1 MSPPQSKLRA
11 VLAGL
16 AVIVVVGLATPSVLG
31 SVTVS
36 LWSRSGVFDV
46 SGPTRLAL
54 FLLVAV
60 AWMAWLRIIVGLCLD
75 VVSGLRHPNNPP
87 RAGGLRGHLAG
98 WVLGFALL
106 VLPGTAMG
114 AGLAGATTAAAPIS
128 APLPATNEVASPP
141 SLSAPIS
148 PVSSAPS
155 ADSPVVSATP
165 VSTNTVSANTVSTNT
180 VATYTVVSG
189 DCLSTIALRF
199 YGDEGAWNEIWAAN
213 ANRMMADGMRFGD
226 PNLIYA
232 GWVLVLPGLPGA
244 SPTEPTPTDPTPS
257 LSTASAGVQAGSGA
271 QRRLATSERSKGWE
285 WTGGVGARADQGR
298 VRPDDEPSVGTA
310 PTRAGRCQRAGRG
323 WDTSWRGQRR

>member
-31 SVTVS
+31 TVTVS

-75 VVSGLRHPNNPP
+75 VVSGLRHPNDPP

-106 VLPGTAMG
+106 VLPGSAMG

-128 APLPATNEVASPP
+128 APLPATNEVASRP
-141 SLSAPIS
+141 SPSAPIS

-165 VSTNTVSANTVSTNT
+165 VSTNTVSDVANT

-213 ANRMMADGMRFGD
+213 ANRVMADGMRFGD
-226 PNLIYA
+226 PNLIYP

-257 LSTASAGVQAGSGA
+257 LSTHPPASK
-271 QRRLATSERSKGWE
+271 LAPAPAPPRHERTVK
-285 WTGGVGARADQGR
+285 GVGVDWGSRGPGR
-298 VRPDDEPSVGTA
+298 PRPRP
-310 PTRAGRCQRAGRG
+310 PRRRTRFRHSPDAGRPCRRAGRG
-323 WDTSWRGQRR
+323 WGTSWRRQRR

>member
-1 MSPPQSKLRA
+1 M
-11 VLAGL
+11 
-16 AVIVVVGLATPSVLG
+16 
-31 SVTVS
+31 
-36 LWSRSGVFDV
+36 
-46 SGPTRLAL
+46 SGPARLAL

-75 VVSGLRHPNNPP
+75 VVSGSAIPTTRQ

-106 VLPGTAMG
+106 VLPGSAMG

-165 VSTNTVSANTVSTNT
+165 VSTNTVSANT

-257 LSTASAGVQAGSGA
+257 LSTDPPASKLSPAPSAASPRADGQRGGSGLGESGPGQTKATSAPTTNPSSAQPRRGQAGVSAPGEAGALHGA
-271 QRRLATSERSKGWE
+271 SNGAEAPVPRRR
-285 WTGGVGARADQGR
+285 
-298 VRPDDEPSVGTA
+298 
-310 PTRAGRCQRAGRG
+310 
-323 WDTSWRGQRR
+323 

>member
-1 MSPPQSKLRA
+1 M
-11 VLAGL
+11 
-16 AVIVVVGLATPSVLG
+16 VVGLATPSVLG

-75 VVSGLRHPNNPP
+75 VVSALRHPDDAE
-87 RAGGLRGHLAG
+87 RVGGLRGHLAG

-106 VLPGTAMG
+106 VLPGPSMG

-128 APLPATNEVASPP
+128 APLLATNEVASPLTP
-141 SLSAPIS
+141 SVPIS
-148 PVSSAPS
+148 PVSPAPS

-165 VSTNTVSANTVSTNT
+165 VSANTLAANTVPANT

-213 ANRMMADGMRFGD
+213 GVRVMADGMRFGD
-226 PNLIYA
+226 PNLIYP
-232 GWVLVLPGLPGA
+232 GWILVLPDLPGA
-244 SPTEPTPTDPTPS
+244 NLRSPRQLIRHRPCRRIRRRPS
-257 LSTASAGVQAGSGA
+257 LF
-271 QRRLATSERSKGWE
+271 RRPAPPRRDERSKGWE
-285 WTGGVGARADQGR
+285 WTGGIGARGDQGQ
-298 VRPDDEPSVGTA
+298 VRPDDEPGVGTA

-323 WDTSWRGQRR
+323 RDTSWREQRR

>member
-1 MSPPQSKLRA
+1 MSPLQSKLRA

-16 AVIVVVGLATPSVLG
+16 AVVVVVGFAVPSVLG
-31 SVTVS
+31 AVTVS

-46 SGPTRLAL
+46 SGPARLAL
-54 FLLVAV
+54 FLLDAV

-75 VVSGLRHPNNPP
+75 VVSGLRHPDNPQ

-98 WVLGFALL
+98 WVLGFALII
-106 VLPGTAMG
+106 LPGSAMG

-128 APLPATNEVASPP
+128 APLPATDEVASLP

-148 PVSSAPS
+148 PVATAPS
-155 ADSPVVSATP
+155 ASSPVVSATP
-165 VSTNTVSANTVSTNT
+165 VSTNT

-232 GWVLVLPGLPGA
+232 GWILVLPGLPGA
-244 SPTEPTPTDPTPS
+244 STTESTPTDPTPS
-257 LSTASAGVQAGSGA
+257 LSMHPPASK
-271 QRRLATSERSKGWE
+271 LAPAPSADSP
-285 WTGGVGARADQGR
+285 RADGQRGRSGMGGPSRAGPIQGR
-298 VRPDDEPSVGTA
+298 VRPDDEPSLGTV
-310 PTRAGRCQRAGRG
+310 PKRAGRCRRAGRG
-323 WDTSWRGQRR
+323 WGGSRREQRHRGIGARRR